1 MDLVLNSKR
10 TSDCSGPRYCGG
22 CNSFGLARV
31 ILVRDGPRSWCL
43 VAPLSSFLHALI
55 LFSSFLL
62 DADGH
67 LLFFVRLLPAF
78 LILSLGFLF
87 FFARLLCFCRG
98 FIFYSFLARLLCFCR
113 IGSIFFDFLNQF
125 RVMKAIMVR
134 LEYFVN
140 YKSSEALAHLLSYS
154 IRPTQSLTS

>member
-62 DADGH
+62 VADGH

-78 LILSLGFLF
+78 LILFLGFLF

-98 FIFYSFLARLLCFCR
+98 FIFYSFLARLLCFCQTGF
-113 IGSIFFDFLNQF
+113 ILFDFQIQF
-125 RVMKAIMVR
+125 PEMKVLLVR
-134 LEYFVN
+134 
-140 YKSSEALAHLLSYS
+140 
-154 IRPTQSLTS
+154 